1 MEQFNYKEFCHSTN
15 PDHEKIYHDII
26 KLVAARNKEQTEDT
40 NNTLSCEN
48 ENLSIDD
55 MTSKE

>member
-15 PDHEKIYHDII
+15 PEHEKIYHDII
-26 KLVAARNKEQTEDT
+26 KLVATRKKEQTEDT
-40 NNTLSCEN
+40 NDILSYEN
-48 ENLSIDD
+48 DNLFIDD